1 MKSETRAVLHVAKIT
16 GSAIVGSAIMM
27 LALTYISINYI
38 AAGLVVV
45 GLGVLLF
52 TLYSME
58 LDRLRILEK
67 LEEMV
72 KK

>member
-1 MKSETRAVLHVAKIT
+1 MKSERQAILHVAKIA
-16 GSAIVGSAIMM
+16 GSAMVGSAVMM
-27 LALTYISINYI
+27 LVLAYIPINYI
-38 AAGLVVV
+38 TAGLVVV

-67 LEEMV
+67 TREIL

>member
-1 MKSETRAVLHVAKIT
+1 MKSETQAILHVAKIAS
-16 GSAIVGSAIMM
+16 SAMVGSAVMM
-27 LALTYISINYI
+27 LALTYMPINYI

>member
-1 MKSETRAVLHVAKIT
+1 MKSETRAVLHVAKIA
-16 GSAIVGSAIMM
+16 GSAMVGSAVMM
-27 LALTYISINYI
+27 SALTYIPINYI

-67 LEEMV
+67 TREIL